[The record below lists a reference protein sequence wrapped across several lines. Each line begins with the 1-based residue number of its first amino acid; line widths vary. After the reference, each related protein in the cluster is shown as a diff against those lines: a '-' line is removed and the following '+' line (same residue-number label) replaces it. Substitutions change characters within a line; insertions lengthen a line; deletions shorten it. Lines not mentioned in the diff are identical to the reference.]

1 MALWYTTVVQ
11 STGTATAF
19 AIGPIDYSY
28 GADVLHLEHIF
39 DTWGYGCPETHQ
51 VRRVARAIPSLR
63 LRRVIREM
71 RAFGSMERHRFDE

>member
-63 LRRVIREM
+63 RCGHSVPWSVID
-71 RAFGSMERHRFDE
+71 SMNEPL